1 MPASVIKKL
10 HDDFVGKKKSV
21 REHIGESLAVI
32 KKSDPEIHAFLEVF
46 EESSLR
52 DADRV
57 DAKIARGEKLQMLW
71 GVGAALKDNM
81 LIKGT
86 RTTAASHILENY
98 TASYDAHVVQKLRD
112 AGVIFLGKTN
122 LDEFAMGGSTEN
134 SAYGVTKNPRDT
146 SRVAGGSSGGSAAA
160 VASGMAPLAL
170 GSDTGGSIREPASFC
185 GVVGF
190 KPSYGRVSRSGLIAM
205 ASSLDQIGPFATCV
219 EDAEILF
226 RAIEGKDPMDMT
238 SVEISEG
245 VPSKKE
251 YILGIPEDLLG
262 SGLDANVKKLIDSV
276 LKKAEGAGF
285 KVEAVSMPN
294 LHYALACYYIIM
306 PAEVSSNL
314 ARFDGMRYSS
324 REVGEKLFD
333 EYKKTRA
340 KGFGAEVKRRIA
352 IGTYVLSHG
361 YYDAYYLQA
370 QKVRT
375 LIAQDFERAFARVDA
390 VVMPTA
396 PSVAFK
402 IGEKTKDPLTMYLE
416 DIYTVPANLA
426 GLPAISLPVG
436 KIENPPA
443 RAGLPVGI
451 QFVGKRFGDYA
462 LLNLA
467 KTFESIL

>member
-1 MPASVIKKL
+1 MSTSVVKKL
-10 HDDFVGKKKSV
+10 HEEFLGKKKSV
-21 REHIGESLAVI
+21 SEHVTQSLAVI
-32 KKSDPEIHAFLEVF
+32 QERDPKIHAFLEVF
-46 EESSLR
+46 EKSAQE
-52 DADRV
+52 AAERV
-57 DAKIARGEKLQMLW
+57 DIKIAAGKPLAPLE
-71 GVGAALKDNM
+71 GVCVAIKDNI

-86 RTTAASHILENY
+86 RTTASSRILENY
-98 TASYDAHVVQKLRD
+98 TAAYDAHVITKLRD
-112 AGVIFLGKTN
+112 AGMIFLGKTN

-134 SAYGVTKNPRDT
+134 SAFGPTKNPHDA

-205 ASSLDQIGPFATCV
+205 ASSLDQIGPFATCI

-226 RAIEGKDPMDMT
+226 RAIEGRDPMDMT
-238 SVEISEG
+238 SVEARDE
-245 VPSKKE
+245 VLHKKE
-251 YILGIPEDLLG
+251 FVLGLPEDFMKE
-262 SGLDANVKKLIDSV
+262 GLDPKIKDIINAS

-285 KVEAVSMPN
+285 KVEMVAMPN
-294 LHYALACYYIIM
+294 LQYALACYYIIM
-306 PAEVSSNL
+306 PAEASSNL

-324 REVGEKLFD
+324 RAQGAALSEV
-333 EYKKTRA
+333 YARTRA
-340 KGFGAEVKRRIA
+340 SGFGAEVKRRIA

-375 LIAQDFERAFARVDA
+375 LIAYDFESAFARVDA

-396 PSVAFK
+396 PSVAFRL
-402 IGEKTKDPLTMYLE
+402 GEKSADPLSMYLE

-426 GLPAISLPVG
+426 GLPAISIPVG
-436 KIENPPA
+436 KSDN
-443 RAGLPVGI
+443 LPVGI
-451 QFVGKRFGDYA
+451 QFVGKRFADYA
-462 LLNLA
+462 LLELA
-467 KTFESIL
+467 KKYEAVIA